1 MGQGR
6 EYLQRVNQA
15 INEFEEAVVHRERKK
30 LLESKVPLQQEANR
44 ARERLIKV
52 VVDLVTEARVGQPQ

>member
-15 INEFEEAVVHRERKK
+15 INDFEEAVVHRENKK

-52 VVDLVTEARVGQPQ
+52 VVDLVTQARVAAE